1 MLSRVI
7 IFVLSLAILA
17 VAQDTFD
24 SDGKPFSRVQNRY
37 KEPKVVVDTVR
48 FAGQYASL
56 SLRTSFTTGNHAVS
70 ATSAASVF
78 AMITPALDDSTKSLY
93 YYGYSVTS
101 DGARLI
107 IKSSNANDSSKVVV
121 VAWIK

>member
-1 MLSRVI
+1 MLSRVVI
-7 IFVLSLAILA
+7 LVISIAVLVA
-17 VAQDTFD
+17 AQDTFD
-24 SDGKPFSRVQNRY
+24 SDGKPFSRVQNRF

-48 FAGQYASL
+48 FSGQYVSFP
-56 SLRTSFTTGNHAVS
+56 LRTSFTTGNHDVS
-70 ATSAASVF
+70 GTSGTSVF
-78 AMITPALDDSTKSLY
+78 AIVTPVLDDSTKSLY

-101 DGARLI
+101 DGSRLT